1 MSTVT
6 IRDLRNRGGEV
17 VERVLAGETLTV
29 TRAGSPVATLL
40 PLRQRPLDRATLL
53 ERWRRL
59 PPIDL
64 ETFRND
70 IDNLLDSAL

>member
-1 MSTVT
+1 M
-6 IRDLRNRGGEV
+6 RDLRNRGGEV

-40 PLRQRPLDRATLL
+40 PLRKRPLDRITLL

-59 PPIDL
+59 PPIDVKA
-64 ETFRND
+64 FRND
-70 IDNLLDSAL
+70 IDTLLDSTL